1 MTENHRPGGVA
12 NLSRDEL
19 ERLVAADDLD
29 TVIVAFTDMQGR
41 LMGKRIAARF
51 SLDEVAEH
59 GAECC
64 NYLFAVDVEM
74 TTVAGYAMSN
84 WDTGYGD
91 MVMLPDLT
99 TLRLIPWL
107 PGTALVLADLAWHD
121 GSPVEPAPRRVLRRQ
136 LDRLSQRGLRA
147 YVGTE
152 LEFMV
157 FDDTYRHAWA
167 SGYRGL
173 TPASD
178 YNMDYA
184 VLASTRIE
192 PLLHDIRQHMEGA
205 GLRWEASKGECNKGQ
220 QEIGFRYDEALVTC
234 DNHSIY
240 KNGAKE
246 IADQHG
252 KCLTFMAKYDE
263 REGNSCHIHISLRAT
278 DGSAVFADEQQPL
291 GMSQT
296 FRSFVAGQLATLR
309 ELTMLYAPNI
319 NSYKRFADRS
329 FAPTVVAWGLDNRT
343 CALRIVG
350 HGDNMRVELRVPGG
364 DVNQYL
370 AVAALIAG
378 GLHGIEHGL
387 QLPEPCSG
395 NAYQTAGDVERL
407 PGTLAEAAA
416 LFEASTVAR
425 QAFGENVVSHYVN
438 NAHVEVAAFNAAV
451 TDWERV
457 RGFERF

>member
-1 MTENHRPGGVA
+1 MTENHRPGGAA

-19 ERLVAADDLD
+19 ERLVAAGDVD

-51 SLDEVAEH
+51 FLDEVAEH

-425 QAFGENVVSHYVN
+425 QAFGENIVSHYVN

>member
-51 SLDEVAEH
+51 FLDEVAEH

-91 MVMLPDLT
+91 IVMLPDLT

-157 FDDTYRHAWA
+157 FDDTYRDAWA
-167 SGYRGL
+167 RGYRGL

-387 QLPEPCSG
+387 QLPEPCPG